1 MDQRVVKEKP
11 INYEGK
17 TQSNDTCVRVYVQLG
32 HVNMHHQNRTVP
44 GHECVQNINIWIII
58 DPMEYVISGK
68 RGATANFDESVDV
81 VFSLGID
88 TEDAEQNIRTTVS
101 LPNGTGKEVKIAVFA
116 GGEQLSEAESAGAD
130 IVGGKELATK
140 VASEEKLDV
149 DIVISTPEMMAEV
162 GQLGKI
168 LGPQGLMPNPKTG
181 TVTPNVAKAV
191 EDFKKGKV
199 EIKND
204 KLGNVHLAIGK
215 ASFDTNQLLDNLNEV
230 IELI

>member
-1 MDQRVVKEKP
+1 MCKNNAP
-11 INYEGK
+11 
-17 TQSNDTCVRVYVQLG
+17 
-32 HVNMHHQNRTVP
+32 
-44 GHECVQNINIWIII
+44 
-58 DPMEYVISGK
+58 
-68 RGATANFDESVDV
+68 ANFDESVDV
-81 VFSLGID
+81 AFSLGID
-88 TEDAEQNIRTTVS
+88 PKDAEQNIRTTVS
-101 LPNGTGKEVKIAVFA
+101 LPNGTGKDVRIAVFA
-116 GGEQLSEAESAGAD
+116 GGEALTEAESAGAE

-140 VASEEKLDV
+140 VASEQKLDV

-204 KLGNVHLAIGK
+204 KLGNVHLSIGK
-215 ASFDTNQLLDNLNEV
+215 VSFDEAKLAENLDEV
-230 IELI
+230 IAVLTKAKPSSSKGEFIKNVHMSSTMGPSISVDINI

>member
-1 MDQRVVKEKP
+1 MCK
-11 INYEGK
+11 NNA
-17 TQSNDTCVRVYVQLG
+17 S
-32 HVNMHHQNRTVP
+32 
-44 GHECVQNINIWIII
+44 
-58 DPMEYVISGK
+58 
-68 RGATANFDESVDV
+68 ANFDESVDLA
-81 VFSLGID
+81 FSLGID
-88 TEDAEQNIRTTVS
+88 PKDAEQNIRTTVS
-101 LPNGTGKEVKIAVFA
+101 LPNGTGRDVRIAVFA
-116 GGEQLSEAESAGAD
+116 GGEALTEAESAGAE

-140 VASEEKLDV
+140 VASEQKLDV

-204 KLGNVHLAIGK
+204 KLGNIHLSIGK
-215 ASFDTNQLLDNLNEV
+215 VSFDEAKLAENLDEV
-230 IELI
+230 IAVLTKAKPSSSKGEFIKTVHMSSTMGPSISVDINI

>member
-1 MDQRVVKEKP
+1 MKK
-11 INYEGK
+11 Y
-17 TQSNDTCVRVYVQLG
+17 
-32 HVNMHHQNRTVP
+32 
-44 GHECVQNINIWIII
+44 
-58 DPMEYVISGK
+58 GK
-68 RGATANFDESVDV
+68 RYNQAKESISNEEMSKEDSLHLCKESSTAKFDESVDV

-88 TEDAEQNIRTTVS
+88 AEDAEQNLRTTVS
-101 LPNGTGKEVKIAVFA
+101 LPNGTGKDVKVAVFA

-140 VASEEKLDV
+140 VASEENLDV

-168 LGPQGLMPNPKTG
+168 LGPKGLMPNPKTG

-215 ASFDTNQLLDNLNEV
+215 SSFDTNLLLENLNEV
-230 IELI
+230 IAEVEKARPASTKGDYIKSVHISSTMGPSIAVDINL

>member
-1 MDQRVVKEKP
+1 MKK
-11 INYEGK
+11 Y
-17 TQSNDTCVRVYVQLG
+17 
-32 HVNMHHQNRTVP
+32 
-44 GHECVQNINIWIII
+44 
-58 DPMEYVISGK
+58 GK
-68 RGATANFDESVDV
+68 RYNQAKESISNEEMSKEDSLNLCKETSTAKFDESVDV

-88 TEDAEQNIRTTVS
+88 AEDAEQNLRTTVS
-101 LPNGTGKEVKIAVFA
+101 LPNGTGKDVKVAVFA

-140 VASEEKLDV
+140 VASEENLDV

-168 LGPQGLMPNPKTG
+168 LGPKGLMPNPKTG

-215 ASFDTNQLLDNLNEV
+215 SSFDTNLLLENLNEV
-230 IELI
+230 IAEVEKARPASTKGDYIKSVHISSTMGPSIAVDINL

>member
-1 MDQRVVKEKP
+1 MKKYGKKYNEVKKNIP
-11 INYEGK
+11 TDK
-17 TQSNDTCVRVYVQLG
+17 
-32 HVNMHHQNRTVP
+32 QNVSDAL
-44 GHECVQNINIWIII
+44 NICKENA
-58 DPMEYVISGK
+58 P
-68 RGATANFDESVDV
+68 ANFDESVDV

-88 TEDAEQNIRTTVS
+88 TKAAEENIRTTVS
-101 LPNGTGKEVKIAVFA
+101 LPHGNGKTIKIAVFA
-116 GGEQLSEAESAGAD
+116 GGEALTEAEKAGAD

-149 DIVISTPEMMAEV
+149 DLVISTPEMMAEV

-204 KLGNVHLAIGK
+204 KLGNVHLSIGK
-215 ASFDTNQLLDNLNEV
+215 VSFSADKIVGNANELLQT
-230 IELI
+230 LIKMKPTSSKGTYIKSIYISSTMSPSLAIDPKI